1 MPVSHA
7 ACTYKTLPLLKFWP
21 GQLCLVLPIAP
32 STSRELHPATME
44 TSKEKAPLPDDKR
57 GSIVEADV
65 HSLGHDHGAESEL
78 RRMLGTRHLTMI
90 ALGSSIGMGLWL
102 GSGTSLV
109 NGGPAGIFI
118 GYILAGSMIWSV
130 SHSIGEMAIMYPLP
144 SAYVQWTSKF
154 ICPSAAF
161 ALGWS
166 YWFSYVITIANELA
180 VSKGDSRSNVAH
192 RSLILYRLQTLSW
205 VSGPRK
211 FLSPGGSLSSG
222 LSSSQSTSA
231 PSHFLER
238 LRSSHRPLS
247 SDGSLLSSS
256 PSSVSVH
263 IGDIGM
269 EGK

>member
-1 MPVSHA
+1 
-7 ACTYKTLPLLKFWP
+7 
-21 GQLCLVLPIAP
+21 
-32 STSRELHPATME
+32 ME
-44 TSKEKAPLPDDKR
+44 SPTEKVVTPDDKR

-154 ICPSAAF
+154 ICPAAAF

-180 VSKGDSRSNVAH
+180 VGLSDAIVAELRANNFLQGCQHRFELLDYEGSHCRMDHHFLGRAH
-192 RSLILYRLQTLSW
+192 RCQRW
-205 VSGPRK
+205 CR
-211 FLSPGGSLSSG
+211 
-222 LSSSQSTSA
+222 
-231 PSHFLER
+231 
-238 LRSSHRPLS
+238 
-247 SDGSLLSSS
+247 
-256 PSSVSVH
+256 H
-263 IGDIGM
+263 IVRRG
-269 EGK
+269 

>member
-1 MPVSHA
+1 
-7 ACTYKTLPLLKFWP
+7 
-21 GQLCLVLPIAP
+21 
-32 STSRELHPATME
+32 ME
-44 TSKEKAPLPDDKR
+44 TSKEKAPPPDDKR

-180 VSKGDSRSNVAH
+180 VSKEN
-192 RSLILYRLQTLSW
+192 
-205 VSGPRK
+205 
-211 FLSPGGSLSSG
+211 PGR
-222 LSSSQSTSA
+222 A
-231 PSHFLER
+231 SHTG
-238 LRSSHRPLS
+238 H
-247 SDGSLLSSS
+247 
-256 PSSVSVH
+256 
-263 IGDIGM
+263 
-269 EGK
+269 

>member
-1 MPVSHA
+1 
-7 ACTYKTLPLLKFWP
+7 
-21 GQLCLVLPIAP
+21 
-32 STSRELHPATME
+32 ME

-180 VSKGDSRSNVAH
+180 AANTVLGFWTEKVPIAGWITIFWVVLIAVNVGAV
-192 RSLILYRLQTLSW
+192 TLFGEVEVVASTI
-205 VSGPRK
+205 K
-211 FLSPGGSLSSG
+211 FGWIFVVIISFIGKCP
-222 LSSSQSTSA
+222 
-231 PSHFLER
+231 HWR
-238 LRSSHRPLS
+238 HW
-247 SDGSLLSSS
+247 DGREMNN
-256 PSSVSVH
+256 SV
-263 IGDIGM
+263 
-269 EGK
+269 